1 MTVTDEPITLHAV
14 ILSGL
19 SNYVAPA
26 ALKLLLALVVWFV
39 GGYAIKAIISLNERA
54 LNLRRTDATVVRYT
68 RNFLSVALK
77 IGLVVGLLGFLGLET
92 SSFAALIAAAGVA
105 IGVAWAGLL
114 SNFAAG
120 VFLVVLRPFKVGDAV
135 MTAGVTGEVKEIGLF
150 GTKID
155 TADGVRVVV
164 GNSKVFA
171 ENISNFSHNPVRRA
185 DATCQLAHGVDV
197 EAAITL
203 FRAEIES
210 IEQVLAE
217 PKPIVEI
224 LESNAL
230 GTLLVLRVFVPTMVH
245 GQTLFELQ
253 RRILRLRSSQNW
265 PVPETRTAVRQIE
278 SASQTSKPGSQ
289 ASKPEQPEQPG
300 MPIRQSSEA
309 DIS

>member
-1 MTVTDEPITLHAV
+1 MTVTDDPITLHAV

-19 SNYVAPA
+19 NNYVAPA
-26 ALKLLLALVVWFV
+26 ALKLLLALAVWFI
-39 GGYAIKAIISLNERA
+39 GGYAIKAIIGLNERA
-54 LNLRRTDATVVRYT
+54 LNLRNTDATVVRYIK
-68 RNFLSVALK
+68 NFLSMALK
-77 IGLVVGLLGFLGLET
+77 IGLLVGLLGFLGLET

-120 VFLVVLRPFKVGDAV
+120 VFLVILRPFKVGDAV
-135 MTAGVTGEVKEIGLF
+135 MTAGVNGEVKEIGLF

-155 TADGVRVVV
+155 TAEGVRVVV

-185 DATCQLAHGVDV
+185 DASCQLAHAVDV

-203 FRAEIES
+203 FRAELETIEH
-210 IEQVLAE
+210 VLAE
-217 PKPIVEI
+217 PKATIEI

-230 GTLLVLRVFVPTMVH
+230 GTLLALRVFCPTAKH
-245 GQTLFELQ
+245 AQTVFELQ
-253 RRILRLRSSQNW
+253 RRIARLRTAQNW

-278 SASQTSKPGSQ
+278 PA
-289 ASKPEQPEQPG
+289 
-300 MPIRQSSEA
+300 
-309 DIS
+309 

>member
-1 MTVTDEPITLHAV
+1 MTATDDPITLHAV

-26 ALKLLLALVVWFV
+26 ALKLALALVVWFV

-54 LNLRRTDATVVRYT
+54 LNLRNTDATVVRYSK
-68 RNFLSVALK
+68 NFLSMALK
-77 IGLVVGLLGFLGLET
+77 IGLLVGLLGFLGLET

-120 VFLVVLRPFKVGDAV
+120 VFLVILRPFKVGDAV
-135 MTAGVTGEVKEIGLF
+135 ITAGVNGEVKEIGLF

-155 TADGVRVVV
+155 TAEGVRVVV

-185 DATCQLAHGVDV
+185 DSTCQLAHAVDV

-203 FRAEIES
+203 FRAELETIEH
-210 IEQVLAE
+210 VLAE
-217 PKPIVEI
+217 PKPTIEI

-230 GTLLVLRVFVPTMVH
+230 GTLLALRVFCPTAKH
-245 GQTLFELQ
+245 AQTVFELQ
-253 RRILRLRSSQNW
+253 RRIARLRTAQNW

-278 SASQTSKPGSQ
+278 PTLDVFV
-289 ASKPEQPEQPG
+289 KPEPLN
-300 MPIRQSSEA
+300 
-309 DIS
+309 